1 MTFFDVTDRMQAQR
15 KLAEAE
21 EESRLAFD
29 GSRVATCLV
38 SNDGRLTR
46 VNPAMCDLLGRTE
59 AELLTMGFLEVTHPD
74 DAGLSADLVR
84 DLIEGRR
91 SSLRVTKR
99 YVTGNG
105 RVIWGDVTVS
115 RRAQR
120 GRIRPSPHRADPR
133 RHRRA
138 RPPALADGG
147 GADRPSRRLAAGPG
161 HRPGEL
167 VARAVHALRAGPR
180 RTRAG
185 LPRSGQALHRRE
197 LAAPAGRRLAHPGDR
212 HPLRARARAG
222 SAGRLAS
229 LDGGPW

>member
-1 MTFFDVTDRMQAQR
+1 MRVERFPVMQVIASQEQVRHLTMIVRPPDHGDVWLEVNAVPVFDDAGQLAQVVVTFFDVTDRMQAQR

-38 SNDGRLTR
+38 SNEGRLTR

-115 RRAQR
+115 AVRNDGRHPSGTASRRSST
-120 GRIRPSPHRADPR
+120 SPRST
-133 RHRRA
+133 
-138 RPPALADGG
+138 
-147 GADRPSRRLAAGPG
+147 PSR
-161 HRPGEL
+161 
-167 VARAVHALRAGPR
+167 
-180 RTRAG
+180 TR
-185 LPRSGQALHRRE
+185 
-197 LAAPAGRRLAHPGDR
+197 
-212 HPLRARARAG
+212 
-222 SAGRLAS
+222 
-229 LDGGPW
+229 